1 LLVNVNAVKT
11 RDENVS
17 VSFRIARLAF
27 SSLSRETRRSRM
39 RDFRREKGYVL
50 VPPATMSACEI
61 VGFSRERLVKAMLVS
76 S

>member
-1 LLVNVNAVKT
+1 VKT

-39 RDFRREKGYVL
+39 RDLEGRKVTFG
-50 VPPATMSACEI
+50 AAHD
-61 VGFSRERLVKAMLVS
+61 VGV
-76 S
+76 

>member
-1 LLVNVNAVKT
+1 VNVNAVKT

-39 RDFRREKGYVL
+39 RDLEGRKV
-50 VPPATMSACEI
+50 T
-61 VGFSRERLVKAMLVS
+61 
-76 S
+76 